1 MSLQVW
7 RIPSPR
13 GRAREG
19 ANLLVD
25 NILHVDTIGGFWEL
39 KVASCFKTVCSST
52 YQFAVIARKSVM
64 FVAIHYFSI

>member
-13 GRAREG
+13 ERAREG

-39 KVASCFKTVCSST
+39 KVASCFKTISSSAHKGWGLV
-52 YQFAVIARKSVM
+52 Y
-64 FVAIHYFSI
+64 

>member
-1 MSLQVW
+1 MNSNLSWTVV
-7 RIPSPR
+7 SPW

-39 KVASCFKTVCSST
+39 KVVSCFKTISSSANKGRGLV
-52 YQFAVIARKSVM
+52 Y
-64 FVAIHYFSI
+64 

>member
-39 KVASCFKTVCSST
+39 KVEIYFKTVCSST
-52 YQFAVIARKSVM
+52 YQFAVIARNSVF
-64 FVAIHYFSI
+64 FVLL

>member
-1 MSLQVW
+1 MGLPDWRKYLDTHVDTGSAARLKLQDCIKTTGFASLVSLQVW

-25 NILHVDTIGGFWEL
+25 NILHVDTIGGF
-39 KVASCFKTVCSST
+39 
-52 YQFAVIARKSVM
+52 
-64 FVAIHYFSI
+64 

>member
-19 ANLLVD
+19 VNLLVD
-25 NILHVDTIGGFWEL
+25 NILHVDTIGAFWEL
-39 KVASCFKTVCSST
+39 KVVSCFKTISSSANKGRGLV
-52 YQFAVIARKSVM
+52 Y
-64 FVAIHYFSI
+64 